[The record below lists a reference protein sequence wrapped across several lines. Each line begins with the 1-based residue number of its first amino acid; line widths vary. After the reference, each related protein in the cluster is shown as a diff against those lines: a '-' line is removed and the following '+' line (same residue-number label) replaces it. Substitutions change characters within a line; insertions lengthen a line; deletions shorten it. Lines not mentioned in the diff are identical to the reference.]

1 MKHTQIKRKT
11 LKVIEIATLLLFT
24 CSFSTI
30 TAQTSI
36 NATGGNASDTGGSAS
51 YSVGQV
57 VYTTNAGT
65 TASITQ
71 GVQQVYEILEETS
84 LKKTKGISLSIS
96 AYPNPA
102 TNNLTLEIKDFDISN
117 LHFQLYDMSG
127 KLLQNQKIISS
138 QTNIVMNN
146 LVPATYFIKVI
157 QENKEVK
164 TFRIIKN

>member
-1 MKHTQIKRKT
+1 MKHTQIKRKE
-11 LKVIEIATLLLFT
+11 LKFIEIAALLLFA

-36 NATGGNASDTGGSAS
+36 NAVGGNTSDTGGTIS

-57 VYTTNAGT
+57 FYTSNTGT
-65 TASITQ
+65 TGSTTQ
-71 GVQQVYEILEETS
+71 GVQQVYEILEETA
-84 LKKTKGISLSIS
+84 LEKTKGINLSVS
-96 AYPNPA
+96 AYPNPT
-102 TNNLTLEIKDFDISN
+102 TNYLTLEIKDFDISN
-117 LHFQLYDMSG
+117 LHFQLYDING
-127 KLLQNQKIISS
+127 KLLQNQKIINN
-138 QTNIVMNN
+138 QTNIIMHD